1 MHLRPAD
8 SRWPFAPR
16 DRRNDASE
24 DATPTPD
31 QLTLEVYTTPG
42 RPIVSATK
50 SEGPG
55 DIPMWSP
62 SSATL
67 IYGEHDA
74 VLVDVPATFDQTDA
88 LADWV
93 ESKRRRLTHIYITHG
108 HGDHWLGLARM
119 IQRFPGATG
128 LATAEVLARVEFE
141 AGPGMA
147 GYWEGIFPG
156 EVPRER
162 TRCYRS
168 SCRTTPSTW
177 KATSCGSSGS
187 ARPTPPNPR
196 SCMFRR
202 LPPWSPGI
210 WRTTRCI

>member
-1 MHLRPAD
+1 MT
-8 SRWPFAPR
+8 
-16 DRRNDASE
+16 SE
-24 DATPTPD
+24 DATPTPA

-93 ESKRRRLTHIYITHG
+93 ESK
-108 HGDHWLGLARM
+108 GLY
-119 IQRFPGATG
+119 PGRSANDEE
-128 LATAEVLARVEFE
+128 LASLDSTTLQSNVVELRYGF
-141 AGPGMA
+141 
-147 GYWEGIFPG
+147 
-156 EVPRER
+156 R
-162 TRCYRS
+162 TRN
-168 SCRTTPSTW
+168 
-177 KATSCGSSGS
+177 
-187 ARPTPPNPR
+187 ARAR
-196 SCMFRR
+196 GRR
-202 LPPWSPGI
+202 
-210 WRTTRCI
+210 